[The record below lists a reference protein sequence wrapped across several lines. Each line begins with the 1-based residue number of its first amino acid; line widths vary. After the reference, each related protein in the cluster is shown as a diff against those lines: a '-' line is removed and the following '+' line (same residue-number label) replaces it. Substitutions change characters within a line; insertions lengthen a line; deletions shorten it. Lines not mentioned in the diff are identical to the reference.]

1 MALKQYYPIDEDK
14 LHTLKT
20 RRRRLGVLWIATNN
34 EIKELEAKQMP
45 ELNKRSWWSR
55 ITGRG

>member
-1 MALKQYYPIDEDK
+1 MAFKQYYPSNEDK
-14 LHTLKT
+14 LHALKT